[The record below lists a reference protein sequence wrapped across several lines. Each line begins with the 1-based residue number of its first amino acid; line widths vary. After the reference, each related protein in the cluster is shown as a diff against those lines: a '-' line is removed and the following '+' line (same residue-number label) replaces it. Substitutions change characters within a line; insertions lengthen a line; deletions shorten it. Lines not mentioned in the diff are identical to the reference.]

1 MAPVYEAVRRH
12 PALSPLLLATGQHRD
27 VARQALNIFG
37 ITPDE
42 DLALM
47 REGEELGTFTARAM
61 AGLTDVL
68 RSAPPD
74 AVLVQGDT
82 ATVTAAALAAFYL
95 GIPVGHVE
103 AGLRSGDLAN
113 PFPEEAN
120 RRVASC
126 LASVHFA
133 PTETARRNL
142 LAEGVPDDDIVVCG
156 NTVVDAIRLVPRV
169 TAFATPG
176 LDQVDWRR
184 HRVLLATVHR
194 RESHGEPLEAICD
207 ALLALLDAHQ
217 DVAVVLPVHVNPRVR
232 EVVRRRLAGV
242 PRAHLVDPLPYPEL
256 LEVLRRATLVL
267 TDSGGIQEEVPTL
280 RKPVLILRDVI
291 ERPEVVHA
299 GFGELVGTDA
309 PGIVRRASL
318 LLEDAALLRARC
330 AGPNPFGDG
339 HAAERI
345 ADAVSVRLG
354 ATGARRPPRR
364 LRGDQLEAALGRLRE
379 VA

>member
-1 MAPVYEAVRRH
+1 MAPVHEAIRRH
-12 PALSPLLLATGQHRD
+12 PALTPLLVATGQHRE
-27 VARQALNIFG
+27 VTRQALDIFG
-37 ITPDE
+37 LAPDV

-47 REGEELGTFTARAM
+47 RDGEELGTFTARAM
-61 AGLTDVL
+61 AGLTELL
-68 RSAPPD
+68 RDTRPEYL
-74 AVLVQGDT
+74 LVQGDT
-82 ATVTAAALAAFYL
+82 STVTAAALAAFYL

-133 PTETARRNL
+133 PTDSARRNL

-169 TAFATPG
+169 TGLATPG
-176 LDQVDWRR
+176 LEQVDWRR

-194 RESHGEPLEAICD
+194 RESHGEPLEAVCD
-207 ALLALLDAHQ
+207 ALLAILDAYP
-217 DVAVVLPVHVNPRVR
+217 DVAVVLPLHVNPRVR
-232 EVVRRRLAGV
+232 EVVIRRLGSA
-242 PRAHLVDPLPYPEL
+242 PRAHLVEPLPYPEL

-280 RKPVLILRDVI
+280 RTPVLILRDVT
-291 ERPEVVHA
+291 ERPEVVQA

-309 PGIVRRASL
+309 PEIVRRASL
-318 LLEDAALLRARC
+318 LLDDPALLRART
-330 AGPNPFGDG
+330 AGANPFGDG

-345 ADAVSVRLG
+345 ADAVAARVG
-354 ATGARRPPRR
+354 ATDTRRPPRR
-364 LRGDQLEAALGRLRE
+364 LGADQLEAALGRLRE